1 MISTP
6 LIDIKIYIRKE
17 GIFMLQFS
25 IITISTFVGILNEA
39 VKIIASSVFKKDI
52 TKYIPL
58 FSVIFGIGLGIAG
71 FYTPNVDMGKNLI
84 EAIFIGLAA
93 GCAATGVHQIG
104 KQLNKKEEIPGN
116 SLVNFDIAQFIK
128 DQTNVV
134 NEVEE
139 EESTEEETV
148 LQDPDDVEALSEA
161 PTDAKE

>member
-1 MISTP
+1 
-6 LIDIKIYIRKE
+6 
-17 GIFMLQFS
+17 
-25 IITISTFVGILNEA
+25 
-39 VKIIASSVFKKDI
+39 
-52 TKYIPL
+52 
-58 FSVIFGIGLGIAG
+58 
-71 FYTPNVDMGKNLI
+71 
-84 EAIFIGLAA
+84 
-93 GCAATGVHQIG
+93 
-104 KQLNKKEEIPGN
+104 LNKKEEIPGN